1 MFRIS
6 YLQSTT
12 FYGLE
17 QDENFLR
24 NGFTIKE
31 NFVSAK
37 RIASKS
43 KIQPMVILRVSTSC
57 KKIKEK
63 TTPKTDSKERKIAA
77 MDGGVYF

>member
-57 KKIKEK
+57 KKINEN